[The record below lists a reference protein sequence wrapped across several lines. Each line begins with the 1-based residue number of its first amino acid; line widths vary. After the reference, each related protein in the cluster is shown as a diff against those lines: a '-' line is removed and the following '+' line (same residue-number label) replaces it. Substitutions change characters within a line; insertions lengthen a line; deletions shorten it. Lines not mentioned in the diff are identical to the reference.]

1 MTPSVTREQA
11 KELRAIPI
19 TCAMGI
25 RLAHSIRSMA
35 QIVANGNGMQFF
47 TTAEKCSEARNYRLQ
62 VWRLP

>member
-1 MTPSVTREQA
+1 
-11 KELRAIPI
+11 
-19 TCAMGI
+19 MGI